1 MQTRA
6 KFRCETVTK
15 KRHWD
20 ITKGFLYDVELQPVM
35 GGSEENKA
43 FYEASPGGTIT
54 LQTIKD
60 HGFEPGKEYY
70 IDFTEVLPAVPDVV

>member
-1 MQTRA
+1 MKTRA
-6 KFRCETVTK
+6 KFKCETVTK

-20 ITKGFLYDVELQPVM
+20 KLKGFLYDVELVPVM
-35 GGSEENKA
+35 CGSEENKQ
-43 FYEASPGGTIT
+43 FYEASPGGKIT

-70 IDFTEVLPAVPDVV
+70 IDFTEALPVVPEVV